1 MDDAFNES
9 VVTERKESLTFGISS
24 VPTAQRRRLF
34 VGEED
39 KVLRMVEHRLSS
51 MMLRSSGAC
60 VKGRKR
66 LFNFFFHREIAIGYL
81 YPGQIK

>member
-39 KVLRMVEHRLSS
+39 KVLRMVEHRLSP
-51 MMLRSSGAC
+51 MMLRSSSAC

-66 LFNFFFHREIAIGYL
+66 LFKKFFHGEIAIGYL

>member
-39 KVLRMVEHRLSS
+39 KVLRMVEHRLSP
-51 MMLRSSGAC
+51 MMLRSSSARAGVANEASA
-60 VKGRKR
+60 GRQLPQFDER
-66 LFNFFFHREIAIGYL
+66 IFAAG
-81 YPGQIK
+81 